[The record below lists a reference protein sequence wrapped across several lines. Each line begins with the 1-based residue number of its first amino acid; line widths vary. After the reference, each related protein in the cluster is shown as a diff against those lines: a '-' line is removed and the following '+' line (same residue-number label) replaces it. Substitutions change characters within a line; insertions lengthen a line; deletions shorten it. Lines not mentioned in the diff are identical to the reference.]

1 MEKLRNDNAINTRQL
16 LKNDEEIT
24 ELRKDQRD
32 NDEIIRML
40 RLEDKV
46 KANTIAQLTK
56 KYKKTLQDHSS
67 ISSKLYKLNR
77 LNHTLG
83 EDISRLKW
91 VVESWIS
98 YSDFSNKDVI
108 FLTFRNQINALEKD
122 LLNSTY
128 KFDELRRVKE
138 NLQHEREA
146 LRSEIIKLN
155 NQIADLKHTIMM
167 QTINIDGLQL
177 DINKLNVKLDEARIN
192 VSKSEKERDEM
203 AQEVETLHERIEYQQ
218 GKRFWFSWGVVMI
231 V

>member
-83 EDISRLKW
+83 EDISRLK
-91 VVESWIS
+91 
-98 YSDFSNKDVI
+98 
-108 FLTFRNQINALEKD
+108 
-122 LLNSTY
+122 
-128 KFDELRRVKE
+128 
-138 NLQHEREA
+138 
-146 LRSEIIKLN
+146 
-155 NQIADLKHTIMM
+155 
-167 QTINIDGLQL
+167 
-177 DINKLNVKLDEARIN
+177 
-192 VSKSEKERDEM
+192 
-203 AQEVETLHERIEYQQ
+203 
-218 GKRFWFSWGVVMI
+218 
-231 V
+231 